1 MVQKMIH
8 HCLMQ
13 VALFKSTVLPV
24 FKRWDVVLLHRVDL
38 NQVSISQFLL
48 YKDTGQNNM
57 KYYVRQYLQ
66 K

>member
-1 MVQKMIH
+1 MIH

-24 FKRWDVVLLHRVDL
+24 FKRWDVVLLYRVDL

-48 YKDTGQNNM
+48 YKDTRQNNM

>member
-1 MVQKMIH
+1 MIH

-48 YKDTGQNNM
+48 YKDTRQNNM

>member
-1 MVQKMIH
+1 MIH

-38 NQVSISQFLL
+38 NQVSVSQFLL
-48 YKDTGQNNM
+48 YKDTRQNNM

>member
-1 MVQKMIH
+1 MVQRMIH

-48 YKDTGQNNM
+48 NKDTRQNNM